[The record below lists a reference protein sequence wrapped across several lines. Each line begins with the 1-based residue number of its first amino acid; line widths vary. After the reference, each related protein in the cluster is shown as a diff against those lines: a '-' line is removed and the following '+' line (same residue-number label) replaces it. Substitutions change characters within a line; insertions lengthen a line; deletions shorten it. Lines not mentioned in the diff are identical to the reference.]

1 MDYVLRARK
10 LAAGIGVRQ
19 IRVTCGLILFS
30 YLLSHFTNH
39 ALGNISYAA
48 MEAGLHYHMEF
59 WRDPLVMVI
68 FFTAGV
74 IHWSLG
80 LWALYE
86 RRQFRYPVPEITQLV
101 LGLSIPLL
109 IVIHFVGVRL
119 QAPLF
124 GRDIYY
130 AQALAVYWIVRPW
143 QHWLQFALLIVAWT
157 HGCIGLYFWLRL
169 KGFFSVAAP
178 YLLAA
183 AVLIPTLALLGVIQG
198 AREVSVLYATPE
210 WRAAHFGP
218 AAIANLA
225 QRALLDGI
233 IFYFVVAYLT
243 ILVLIFA
250 ARGLRLLRERRA
262 GMISL
267 KYPNGRVIR
276 VPIGTSVLEASLRN
290 RIPHA
295 SVCGGKARCSTCRV
309 RVIGDVRELPEPSRR
324 EAFVLARVGVGKD
337 PSVRLACQLR
347 PQCDIAFFPIFPPR
361 MTAGMLRRSV
371 RMRVDEERYLVS
383 MFVDMRRSTAM
394 AEKRLPFDTMFFIN
408 RFVGAVAKAVEDA
421 GGQTNQFVGDG
432 VLALF
437 GLDCAPEAAC
447 RRALTAI
454 GRIAVNVDE
463 LNTEF
468 VQDLTEPI
476 RFGIGVNGGEVVI
489 GDVGYKDHVVFT
501 ALGDAVNVAA
511 RLQDLTKDFGCEA
524 LIADAVFARAGIAA
538 DALELKEVSIRG
550 RSVPLGVRAAE
561 RAHGL
566 SVHLHLDG
574 AEREGSVSSAVAK
587 SA

>member
-1 MDYVLRARK
+1 MDYILRARK

-19 IRVTCGLILFS
+19 VRITCGLILFS
-30 YLLSHFTNH
+30 YLLSHFSNH
-39 ALGNISYAA
+39 ALGNVSYAA

-59 WRDPLVMVI
+59 WRNSVVATV
-68 FFTAGV
+68 FYGAAV
-74 IHWSLG
+74 VHWSLG

-86 RRQFRYPVPEITQLV
+86 RRQFRYPVAEITQLV
-101 LGLSIPLL
+101 LGVSIPFL
-109 IVIHFVGVRL
+109 IVVHLTGVRL

-130 AQALAVYWIVRPW
+130 AQALAVYWITRPW
-143 QHWLQFALLIVAWT
+143 QQWLQFALLIVAWT

-169 KGFFSVAAP
+169 KGFFSKAAP

-198 AREVSVLYATPE
+198 AREVTALYATPE
-210 WRAAHFGP
+210 WRAANFGP
-218 AAIANLA
+218 AAISSPA
-225 QRALLDGI
+225 QRAILNDI
-233 IFYFVVAYLT
+233 IYSFLIAYAA
-243 ILVLIFA
+243 ILALIFA

-262 GMISL
+262 GMVSL
-267 KYPNGRVIR
+267 KYPNGRIVR
-276 VPIGTSVLEASLRN
+276 VPIGTSVLEASLRH

-324 EAFVLARVGVGKD
+324 EAFVLDRVGAGKD

-347 PQCDIAFFPIFPPR
+347 PQHDIAFFPIFPPR

-383 MFVDMRRSTAM
+383 MFVDMRRSTSL

-447 RRALTAI
+447 RRALAAL
-454 GRIAVNVDE
+454 GGIAVNVDE

-468 VQDLTEPI
+468 AQDLSEPI
-476 RFGIGVNGGEVVI
+476 RFGIGVNGGDVVI

-524 LIADAVFARAGIAA
+524 LIAEDVFIRAGVAPSTLA
-538 DALELKEVSIRG
+538 LKEVSIRG
-550 RSVPLGVRAAE
+550 RTVPLGVHAVE
-561 RAHGL
+561 RAGRL
-566 SVHLHLDG
+566 WKSLHLDG
-574 AEREGSVSSAVAK
+574 DDRGMPSAVAK